1 MLRAVSRGENSAS
14 DSITEHEH
22 RRDSQMTMTDT
33 DRTAIGFRRV
43 RPLPLL
49 AAGLLAAGLA
59 ACGESLPTPPEELD
73 GGVLATFEVQS
84 ERFHVW
90 TRDPGT
96 IQRLEALEE
105 GESRASI
112 PNGALRRGPGPGE
125 LNAPWAWHM
134 APDSVEMTEVAAE
147 VCDGKPSFVES
158 EVDYFVDEV
167 GRYCPWSAELVGLQD
182 VR

>member
-1 MLRAVSRGENSAS
+1 MLRAVSRGASSAS

-22 RRDSQMTMTDT
+22 RQVSRMTTTDT
-33 DRTAIGFRRV
+33 DRTAIDSHRV
-43 RPLPLL
+43 LPLPLL
-49 AAGLLAAGLA
+49 AAGVLVAALA
-59 ACGESLPTPPEELD
+59 ACGDSLPTPPEELD

-96 IQRLEALEE
+96 IQQLEALEE

-112 PNGALRRGPGPGE
+112 PNGELRRGAGPGE
-125 LNAPWAWHM
+125 FNAPWSWHM
-134 APDSVEMTEVAAE
+134 DPESVGMTEVAAE

-182 VR
+182 LR